1 MDSHCEKFSVHLVR
15 QTDVKEAVSVVDA
28 PVARHHT
35 VLQLTI
41 ASVVRIGGL
50 EAGEHCLAHPGVL
63 GQAEAV
69 GGGQEHRAVV
79 IEVSDLHNH
88 GQGPPP
94 ASGDNCACHLVTL
107 ACQTCYND
115 DNVLYL
121 EHDAAEV
128 PLVAIKGF
136 GQVEHLV
143 TVQSEDRVTRGEA
156 QLQTDIATNLKIYT
170 LASNLV

>member
-1 MDSHCEKFSVHLVR
+1 MR
-15 QTDVKEAVSVVDA
+15 QTDVKEAVSVIDA

-41 ASVVRIGGL
+41 APVVRVGGL

-69 GGGQEHRAVV
+69 GGGQEHGAVI
-79 IEVSDLHNH
+79 IEVRDLHNH

-94 ASGDNCACHLVTL
+94 ASGDNCAGHLVTSL
-107 ACQTCYND
+107 CQNHDYSEKCID
-115 DNVLYL
+115 L

-128 PLVAIKGF
+128 PLVPVQSL

-143 TVQSEDRVTRGEA
+143 TVQSEDRVTRGET
-156 QLQTDIATNLKIYT
+156 QLQTDVAANLE
-170 LASNLV
+170 